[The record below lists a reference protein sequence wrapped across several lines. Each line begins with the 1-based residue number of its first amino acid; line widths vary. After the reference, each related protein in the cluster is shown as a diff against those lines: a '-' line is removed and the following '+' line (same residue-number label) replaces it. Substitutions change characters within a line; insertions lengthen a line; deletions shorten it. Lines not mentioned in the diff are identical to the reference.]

1 MKDTPFVLVK
11 DVLYLL
17 LQIIFYTMESI
28 FRKVFKPKKKS
39 LVGETAL
46 VTGAGHGLGQELA
59 LGLSKLGVKVIC
71 WDINADTCQETV
83 RKIKESGGNAEA
95 FQCDVSNRQEVA
107 ETATKTR

>member
-1 MKDTPFVLVK
+1 MKDTPFVLFK
-11 DVLYLL
+11 DVLHLL

-28 FRKVFKPKKKS
+28 FRKVVKPKKKS

-95 FQCDVSNRQEVA
+95 FQCDVSNRQEVV